1 MGSKCIYT
9 PIVFKE
15 LTDEQA
21 RTDCFQENLGSIQ
34 WLQGKHLLASH
45 KNCSRCSVPMNFTT
59 KGYALRYPHCYTMKS
74 IRDASF
80 FVKSKK
86 LASLKSYR
94 YGVGNTQF
102 VMLLTLL
109 IFLRR

>member
-1 MGSKCIYT
+1 MSVHMGSKYIYT

-21 RTDCFQENLGSIQ
+21 RTDCFQENLGAIQ

-59 KGYALRYPHCYTMKS
+59 KGYVCLEVPP
-74 IRDASF
+74 
-80 FVKSKK
+80 
-86 LASLKSYR
+86 
-94 YGVGNTQF
+94 
-102 VMLLTLL
+102 LLYNEKHK
-109 IFLRR
+109 RC